1 MWGLPPTWGLGVACH
16 RLRSFSRV
24 CCRRCAGH
32 SLSLLK
38 CDVCQ
43 SFIRLGVVVARAS
56 VTPVASSLR
65 QRQCLTLGLRLMG
78 LAGGAGVWL
87 WCRETLAGAGSVD
100 GRSGATPAGRA
111 KDPDPNRWLRSRE
124 TLAGA
129 GSVDGR
135 SAPIPAGRAKDPDPN
150 RHRQTY
156 KQTYIYPY
164 RQTDR
169 HTDSHIDMQTDIH
182 TDRRLVMSGRIV
194 MNRAGRTLIPR
205 YHPSPEPHRVN

>member
-1 MWGLPPTWGLGVACH
+1 MFANRLFVWEWCSAGCLPLGRWGI
-16 RLRSFSRV
+16 SR
-24 CCRRCAGH
+24 
-32 SLSLLK
+32 
-38 CDVCQ
+38 
-43 SFIRLGVVVARAS
+43 IRVVVARAS

-135 SAPIPAGRAKDPDPN
+135 SVPIPAGRAKDPDPN

-169 HTDSHIDMQTDIH
+169 QTYRQPYRHADGHTYRQAACDEWANCDEWVPCDERMTYGKWMACD
-182 TDRRLVMSGRIV
+182 
-194 MNRAGRTLIPR
+194 
-205 YHPSPEPHRVN
+205 E

>member
-1 MWGLPPTWGLGVACH
+1 MFANRLFVWEWCSAGRLPLGRWGI
-16 RLRSFSRV
+16 SR
-24 CCRRCAGH
+24 
-32 SLSLLK
+32 
-38 CDVCQ
+38 
-43 SFIRLGVVVARAS
+43 IRVVVARAS

-65 QRQCLTLGLRLMG
+65 QRQCLTLELRLMG

-135 SAPIPAGRAKDPDPN
+135 SAPITAGRAKDPDPN

-169 HTDSHIDMQTDIH
+169 QTYRQPYRHADGHTYRQAACDEWVICDEGANCDEWVPCDERMTYGKWMACD
-182 TDRRLVMSGRIV
+182 
-194 MNRAGRTLIPR
+194 
-205 YHPSPEPHRVN
+205 E

>member
-1 MWGLPPTWGLGVACH
+1 MFDFGVA
-16 RLRSFSRV
+16 
-24 CCRRCAGH
+24 AG
-32 SLSLLK
+32 
-38 CDVCQ
+38 
-43 SFIRLGVVVARAS
+43 
-56 VTPVASSLR
+56 
-65 QRQCLTLGLRLMG
+65 G
-78 LAGGAGVWL
+78 LAGGAGLWL

-135 SAPIPAGRAKDPDPN
+135 SAPTPAGRAKDPDPN

-182 TDRRLVMSGRIV
+182 TDRRLVMSV
-194 MNRAGRTLIPR
+194 MNGCLVT
-205 YHPSPEPHRVN
+205 SG